1 MKMKKIQAIIRASKF
16 ENVKEALH
24 EHGIDFFSFYEI
36 KGCGHEKSD
45 SLSYRGAVYDVG
57 FIARM
62 KIEILVTEE
71 FVESAIEAI
80 TEAAKTGE
88 KGDGLVYVASL
99 DEVVNIRSGLKD
111 NEAINK

>member
-45 SLSYRGAVYDVG
+45 SLTYRGAVYDVG
-57 FIARM
+57 YIARI
-62 KIEILVTEE
+62 KIEILVTEG
-71 FVESAIEAI
+71 FVETAIEAI
-80 TEAAKTGE
+80 TSAAKTGE
-88 KGDGLVYVASL
+88 KGDGLVYVTDL
-99 DEVVNIRSGLKD
+99 QEVINIRTGLKN